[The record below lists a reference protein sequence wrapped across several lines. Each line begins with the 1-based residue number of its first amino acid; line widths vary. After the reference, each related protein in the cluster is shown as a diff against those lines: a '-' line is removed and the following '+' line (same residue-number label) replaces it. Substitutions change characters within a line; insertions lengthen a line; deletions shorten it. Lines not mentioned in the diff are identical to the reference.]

1 MKRLLSCTFN
11 MDSRCVEARFS
22 DGTMIAIDCTAVER
36 ELEADMLQRGELDW
50 LVYNKPLEY
59 VQLVLSGEIEE
70 YVKGTAEHRLMD

>member
-1 MKRLLSCTFN
+1 MKRLLSCTFI
-11 MDSRCVEARFS
+11 MDSGCVEARFS

-50 LVYNKPLEY
+50 LIYNKPLEY